1 MYTELK
7 DVFDLHDKIGP
18 KEIDFLDK
26 IEAHNNEVER
36 LTQILLDAV
45 NNFRPIR
52 THLHESIDQD
62 KKSVISDALTNLA
75 KNNKDN

>member
-1 MYTELK
+1 MNT
-7 DVFDLHDKIGP
+7 DTVV

-45 NNFRPIR
+45 NNAVNNFHPIR

-75 KNNKDN
+75 KNNKDKEN